1 MLESQIDQQERRETL
16 RNDLKVRQEQE
27 ERRGVFAP
35 NQSLPRQ
42 SSTLHQH
49 AIADADTPRGR
60 FSAVAAATVIGSTP
74 TPATAYPAASA
85 HQRDPVPAE
94 PSLGYA
100 IDAMP
105 DLEPSALSSC
115 SAEQPGPTSVDA
127 PSPLAGQRTDV
138 GPFSDQGD
146 PTPGSAFPSGP
157 ARMARDVGSPHTF
170 RRF

>member
-1 MLESQIDQQERRETL
+1 MLSRQEEERERRAVL
-16 RNDLKVRQEQE
+16 QNDQLVQA
-27 ERRGVFAP
+27 ERRRVFAP
-35 NQSLPRQ
+35 NLPRQ

-60 FSAVAAATVIGSTP
+60 FSAVSAAYVVGSTP

-85 HQRDPVPAE
+85 HPVPDE
-94 PSLGYA
+94 PPLGYR

-115 SAEQPGPTSVDA
+115 SAEQTGPTSVDA
-127 PSPLAGQRTDV
+127 PSPLAGQRGV
-138 GPFSDQGD
+138 GSFSSEMVAQRMSQMASSSSQGD
-146 PTPGSAFPSGP
+146 DVRVERPP
-157 ARMARDVGSPHTF
+157 AF